1 MSVYYKSSCVNQLC
15 FSSGP
20 MLRWSQC
27 AVIRVG
33 RNLMR
38 CPESVLGGKCDIE
51 CFHEERKS
59 KIERRRFYGRE
70 FDGVTSARFSVV

>member
-1 MSVYYKSSCVNQLC
+1 MTSHPALISCA

-20 MLRWSQC
+20 MLYWSQH

-33 RNLMR
+33 CNLMR
-38 CPESVLGGKCDIE
+38 YPASVLLGKCDIE
-51 CFHEERKS
+51 CWHEERKS